1 MRPDLEME
9 QQTFQG
15 RRCWIIKDPLALK
28 YFRFEEEE
36 QFLLQALDGQ
46 KSAEQVI
53 ALFETR
59 FAPQRLSSQ
68 ELHQLLG
75 QLHRSNLLIS
85 DRAGQ
90 GEQLYQRSE
99 KSRRKL
105 FRQQLANPLAI
116 RFRGY
121 DPTALLD
128 WLEPRTRWLFSGPV
142 FFLVILLGIAAL
154 SLVFCN
160 FEQFQSRLPRMQEFF
175 AGRNW
180 LGLTIVLAFTK
191 VLHEFGHAL
200 ACRRFGGQ
208 CHEMG
213 AMLLVFTP
221 CLYAN
226 VTDSWMLP
234 DKWKRITI
242 SAAGIYVELFLASLA
257 TFVWWSSQ
265 PGLVNQLALNIMF
278 VCSTGTLLFN
288 ANPLMKYDGYYI
300 LADWLETPNLRQKS
314 SALVANTLSRWLAGL
329 PGRTDPFL
337 PNRKRWI
344 FWSYALAAAVYRVF
358 VTVAIFWFL
367 YRLLEPWGLKILGQ
381 ILAVVAISSLL
392 VPPMRQAYRFLSTPG
407 RWTTV
412 NRPRLAIASGIVC
425 LLISLLLFLPLPHD
439 VRCSFYLQPAGARDV
454 FVEQPGIVTEIL
466 ARPGEQVAAGQ
477 PLLRLVN
484 LELQAELV
492 RVRKELAAA
501 EAQLRL
507 AQTWGSSDESISAQ
521 VPAARAAYEAAA
533 TQVARLQTEVER
545 LTVVAPVAGT
555 LLPAQRRPS
564 QNPHE
569 MRLVKWDGQPLQTG
583 RTGCYLEPQTKLGSI
598 TNTPGNYE
606 AVLLVS
612 QEDSEW
618 ITANQTVKL
627 WIRELPSQVI
637 RASTSNLSV
646 QPVAN
651 IPRPLATRHGGE
663 IPTESD
669 SQNEE
674 VPLTPTYQ
682 VAASFSSTQQLAL
695 SGATGLGA
703 IRVGYRTPASR
714 LWRWFLKTFHFEL

>member
-1 MRPDLEME
+1 ME

-36 QFLLQALDGQ
+36 QFLLQSLDGR
-46 KSAEQVI
+46 KSTEEII
-53 ALFETR
+53 ARFETQ
-59 FAPQRLSSQ
+59 FAPQRLSSH

-85 DRAGQ
+85 DRSGQ
-90 GEQLYQRSE
+90 GEQLHQRSV
-99 KSRRKL
+99 KSRRKRL
-105 FRQQLANPLAI
+105 WQQLANPLAI
-116 RFRGY
+116 RFRGF
-121 DPTALLD
+121 DPTSLLD
-128 WLEPRTRWLFSGPV
+128 WLEPRTRWLFSSLA
-142 FFLVILLGIAAL
+142 LVLTIALGLAAL

-175 AGRNW
+175 NGRNW
-180 LGLTIVLAFTK
+180 LSLAIVLALTK

-234 DKWKRITI
+234 DKWKRIAI
-242 SAAGIYVELFLASLA
+242 SAAGMYVELLLASLA
-257 TFVWWSSQ
+257 TFVWWTSQ
-265 PGLVNQLALNIMF
+265 PGFVNQLALNVMF
-278 VCSTGTLLFN
+278 ICSTGTLLFN

-300 LADWLETPNLRQKS
+300 LADWLELPNLRQKS
-314 SALVANTLSRWLAGL
+314 SALVNNTISRWLAGL

-337 PNRKRWI
+337 PTQQRWI
-344 FWSYALAAAVYRVF
+344 FWTYALAATAYRVF
-358 VTVAIFWFL
+358 VTFAIFWFL
-367 YRLLEPWGLKILGQ
+367 YRMLEPWGLKIVGQ
-381 ILAVVAISSLL
+381 LLAVAAVSSLV
-392 VPPMRQAYRFLSTPG
+392 VPPIKQLYRFFSTPG

-412 NRPRLAIASGIVC
+412 NRSRLAIASGIVC
-425 LLISLLLFLPLPHD
+425 FSISLLLFVPLPHD

-454 FVEQPGIVTEIL
+454 FVEQPGIVTEVL
-466 ARPGEQVAAGQ
+466 ARPGEQVVQGQ
-477 PLLRLVN
+477 PLIRLVN
-484 LELQAELV
+484 LELEAELV
-492 RVRKELAAA
+492 RVRKELAGA

-521 VPAARAAYEAAA
+521 VPAARAAYDAAA
-533 TQVARLQTEVER
+533 TQVARLQSETAR
-545 LTVVAPVAGT
+545 LTVVAPIAGK
-555 LLPAQRRPS
+555 LLPAERRPS
-564 QNPHE
+564 QTAQE
-569 MRLVKWDGQPLQTG
+569 MRLAQWDGQPLQAG
-583 RTGCYLEPQTKLGSI
+583 RTGCYLEPQTKLGTI
-598 TNTPGNYE
+598 TNTPENYE

-618 ITANQTVKL
+618 ITADQPVKL
-627 WIRELPSQVI
+627 WLRELPSQII
-637 RASTSNLSV
+637 RATTSDLSV

-651 IPRPLATRHGGE
+651 IPRALAVRHGGE
-663 IPTESD
+663 IPTETD
-669 SQNEE
+669 SLNSE
-674 VPLTPTYQ
+674 TPVTTTYQ
-682 VAASFSSTQQLAL
+682 VAASFKTTHSLAL

-703 IRVGYRTPASR
+703 IRVGYSTPASR

>member
-1 MRPDLEME
+1 ME

-28 YFRFEEEE
+28 YFRFEDEE
-36 QFLLQALDGQ
+36 QFLLKLLDGK
-46 KSAEQVI
+46 KSADEIICQ
-53 ALFETR
+53 FETR
-59 FAPQRLSSQ
+59 FAPQRLSSH
-68 ELHQLLG
+68 ELHQLVG

-85 DRAGQ
+85 ERTGQ
-90 GEQLYQRSE
+90 GEQLYRRSH
-99 KSRRKL
+99 KSRRNRL
-105 FRQQLANPLAI
+105 RQQLANPLTI

-121 DPTALLD
+121 DPTSLLD
-128 WLEPRTRWLFSGPV
+128 WLEPRTRWLFTGQA
-142 FFLVILLGIAAL
+142 LCLALILSLAAI

-160 FEQFQSRLPRMQEFF
+160 FEQFQSRLPGMQEFF

-180 LGLTIVLAFTK
+180 IGLALVLAVTK

-226 VTDSWMLP
+226 VTDSWMIP

-257 TFVWWSSQ
+257 TFVWWTTH
-265 PGLVNQLALNIMF
+265 PGLVNQLALNVIF

-329 PGRTDPFL
+329 PGKTDPFL

-344 FWSYALAAAVYRVF
+344 FWSYALAAAAYRFF

-381 ILAVVAISSLL
+381 VLAVVALSSLF
-392 VPPMRQAYRFLSTPG
+392 VPPLRQAYRFLSTPG

-412 NRPRLAIASGIVC
+412 NRPRLAIATGVAC

-454 FVEQPGIVTEIL
+454 FVEQPGIVTEVL
-466 ARPGEQVAAGQ
+466 ARPGEKVTQGQ

-484 LELQAELV
+484 LELEAELI
-492 RVRKELAAA
+492 RVRKELAGA

-533 TQVARLQTEVER
+533 TQVARRQTETER
-545 LTVVAPVAGT
+545 LTIVAPIAGT
-555 LLPAQRRPS
+555 LLPAERRPS
-564 QNPHE
+564 QTAQE
-569 MRLVKWDGQPLQTG
+569 MRLARWDGQPLQAG
-583 RTGCYLEPQTKLGSI
+583 RTGCYLDPQTKLGSI
-598 TNTPGNYE
+598 TNTPGEYE

-618 ITANQTVKL
+618 VTGNQPVKL
-627 WIRELPSQVI
+627 WLREIPSQVL
-637 RASTSNLSV
+637 RGSTSNLSV
-646 QPVAN
+646 QPIAK
-651 IPRPLATRHGGE
+651 IPRTLAARHGGE

-674 VPLTPTYQ
+674 VPITPTYQ
-682 VAASFSSTQQLAL
+682 VAASFSSTQRLAL